1 MSYLKFFLCATFVS
15 FFHISFPLM
24 GSETPEKSID
34 TFSIQSSKEIF
45 HHFRYD
51 QSKSKEENDVS
62 RQQLL
67 LEFSQTL
74 PVYLAENDLESAAK
88 TFFDDALKQ
97 ESSKYS
103 FINAADDA
111 MGGNS
116 EDIVYLIK
124 DNAGQL
130 CFIIKVFEKPFE
142 LKGKFLPELCGLDF
156 LIDLQVP
163 GTVPILP
170 LSVGITDYQGSS
182 YGLLLETA
190 ASGQRMDQYLFQL
203 AAKPIGSDERKTSLE
218 KTKKIVERVAEA
230 LAQLHSTKS
239 DESGKIPKDDLKDW
253 DKRIKRVSE
262 SPFIVSEIAKKV
274 DWEVFLNYLETVKK
288 QALEIPVYYTYLHGS
303 THFGNVFYDEAKD
316 AVQLIDVG
324 TLSDSFDREGKPIR
338 CEFVDLLR
346 SERDINKKGLSIL
359 SQEEVNLLI
368 QAYYGAYE
376 RAAGALE
383 ERVFEFFK
391 TSEKLRCLYSYAF
404 QDEPDPEKKKRDEV
418 LFYNNLNY
426 LVERAVGQ

>member
-1 MSYLKFFLCATFVS
+1 MLRLKFFLFTVFVS
-15 FFHISFPLM
+15 FYSLSTPLI
-24 GSETPEKSID
+24 GSETPEKNID
-34 TFSIQSSKEIF
+34 SFSIESSKEFF
-45 HHFRYD
+45 HLFRYD
-51 QSKSKEENDVS
+51 QSKSKEENDSS

-74 PVYLAENDLESAAK
+74 PVYFAENDLESAVK
-88 TFFDDALKQ
+88 IFFDDAIQQ

-103 FINAADDA
+103 FINAADA
-111 MGGNS
+111 AVGGNS
-116 EDIVYLIK
+116 KDIVYLIK

-156 LIDLQVP
+156 LVDLQVP
-163 GTVPILP
+163 GTIPILP
-170 LSVGITDYQGSS
+170 LSVGIADYQGSS
-182 YGLLLETA
+182 YGLLLEKA
-190 ASGQRMDQYLFQL
+190 ASGQRVDQYLLQL
-203 AAKPIGSDERKTSLE
+203 AAQPLGSEERKTRFE
-218 KTKKIVERVAEA
+218 KTKKIVEQVAEA

-239 DESGKIPKDDLKDW
+239 EGSGKIPANDLKDW

-262 SPFIVSEIAKKV
+262 SPFIVSEIAQKV
-274 DWEVFLNYLETVKK
+274 DWEVFLNYLESVKQ
-288 QALEIPVYYTYLHGS
+288 QALEIPVFYTYLHGS
-303 THFGNVFYDEAKD
+303 THFGNVFYDEAAD
-316 AVQLIDVG
+316 VVQLIDVG
-324 TLSDSFDREGKPIR
+324 SLTDSFDREGKPMR

-346 SERDINKKGLSIL
+346 SERDIKKKGLSIL

-368 QAYYGAYE
+368 QAYYEAYE
-376 RAAGALE
+376 RAAGALD

-404 QDEPDPEKKKRDEV
+404 QDELDPEKKKRDEV

-426 LVERAVGQ
+426 LVERAMGQ